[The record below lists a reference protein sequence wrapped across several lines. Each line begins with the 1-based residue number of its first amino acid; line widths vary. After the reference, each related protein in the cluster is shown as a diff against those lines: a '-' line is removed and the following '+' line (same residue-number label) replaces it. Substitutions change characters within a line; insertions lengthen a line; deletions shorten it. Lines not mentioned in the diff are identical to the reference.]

1 MSCIKID
8 NEIVRKIGIF
18 AVTTL
23 AVLSLLTN
31 IGLSV
36 AHELHLENT
45 DENAHCDVCLAQVV
59 VASAISAEIFSDID
73 RPVSCDIG
81 ITKFSESL
89 LTTGENKTHC
99 SRGPPSSLF
108 LS

>member
-1 MSCIKID
+1 MSHIKVD
-8 NEIVRKIGIF
+8 NKIVRKIGIF

-23 AVLSLLTN
+23 AVLSLLSN

-36 AHELHLENT
+36 AHELHVDNT
-45 DENAHCDVCLAQVV
+45 DEKAHCEVCIAQVV
-59 VASAISAEIFSDID
+59 VASAVSTENFYDIS

>member
-1 MSCIKID
+1 MSYIKID

-23 AVLSLLTN
+23 ALLSSLTN

-45 DENAHCDVCLAQVV
+45 DENAHCDVCVAQVV